1 MRIAY
6 CIALPFFTAL
16 LPACATESP
25 TEAVVSDRY
34 GESSGL
40 SLYRV
45 WYATTL
51 FRDPLGPGEASAP
64 ERTVPGTAMAY
75 AVLAVGWD
83 PSSNATPTEF
93 VPVQSRARLAVDRGD
108 TLRIEVS
115 DRTFDGRC
123 GGSRPLSQSDADFIT
138 QRIFPAEFAG
148 VTYDAATCTARASTN
163 DGGTLDA
170 APQQDAAAVTD
181 ATTP

>member
-1 MRIAY
+1 MRNAHL
-6 CIALPFFTAL
+6 ATLLLVTAL

-25 TEAVVSDRY
+25 TEAIVANGYGDASD
-34 GESSGL
+34 L

-83 PSSNATPTEF
+83 PSSSATPTEF
-93 VPVQSRARLAVDRGD
+93 VPVESRARLAVDRGD
-108 TLRIEVS
+108 TLRIDVS

-148 VTYDAATCTARASTN
+148 VTYDAPTCTARASTN
-163 DGGTLDA
+163 DGGTFDA
-170 APQQDAAAVTD
+170 APQQDTAAVTD